1 LSKVDPVKPNPF
13 LVNVAALRPTPGGRH
28 HVARRGRID
37 GLAITSSSVPDDADV
52 EVDAD
57 IEVVPGGVVVTGT
70 VATLWTGEC
79 RRCLNQVTG
88 PLHAEVREVFERA
101 PRVRPEH
108 LDDTDEAETYPLTG
122 DTLDLA
128 PMARDAVLLE
138 LPLAPLC
145 REDCVGLCPTCG
157 ADRNEQ
163 PCDCDER
170 PANPAWAALDSLRV
184 SGAAASPGVPG
195 NGAARRVGLE
205 NGESGEGDDQG
216 ADST

>member
-1 LSKVDPVKPNPF
+1 
-13 LVNVAALRPTPGGRH
+13 
-28 HVARRGRID
+28 
-37 GLAITSSSVPDDADV
+37 
-52 EVDAD
+52 
-57 IEVVPGGVVVTGT
+57 
-70 VATLWTGEC
+70 
-79 RRCLNQVTG
+79 
-88 PLHAEVREVFERA
+88 
-101 PRVRPEH
+101 VRPEH
-108 LDDTDEAETYPLTG
+108 LDDTDEAETYPLAG

-163 PCDCDER
+163 PCDCDQLL
-170 PANPAWAALDSLRV
+170 ANPAWAALDSLRV
-184 SGAAASPGVPG
+184 SGADASPGVPG